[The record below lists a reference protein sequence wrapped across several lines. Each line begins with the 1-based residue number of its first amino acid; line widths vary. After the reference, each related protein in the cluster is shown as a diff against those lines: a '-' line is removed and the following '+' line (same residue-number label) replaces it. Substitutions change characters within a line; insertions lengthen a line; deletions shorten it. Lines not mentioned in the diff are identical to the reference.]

1 MQQCRRP
8 RAFVRLKGLPVIE
21 LRIKLFLAG
30 EAASLEPSTSMAG
43 VDLGVNSRLAL
54 SDGTLV
60 EGSTLDRRLP
70 RAATIEERAR
80 RRSGATRKAG
90 ILSACVLPSESNTVE
105 H

>member
-8 RAFVRLKGLPVIE
+8 RAFVRIKGLPVIE
-21 LRIKLFLAG
+21 LRIKLIFAG

-60 EGSTLDRRLP
+60 EGPHRISGSVTKIVA
-70 RAATIEERAR
+70 RA
-80 RRSGATRKAG
+80 SGR
-90 ILSACVLPSESNTVE
+90 CF
-105 H
+105 